1 MKEIE
6 ITAIQADITALS
18 VDAIVNAANS
28 SLLGGGGVDGAIHRA
43 AGPELLAECRRLGG
57 CNVGDAKLTRG
68 YRLPARFV
76 IHTVGPVWD
85 GGKRGEALALAS
97 CYRRS
102 LQIAAAESI
111 RSIAFP
117 CISTGVYGY
126 PKQAAAE
133 IAVATVAAF
142 PAASS
147 RIASIMFVCFSAH
160 DLSIYRQLLGREA

>member
-1 MKEIE
+1 
-6 ITAIQADITALS
+6 
-18 VDAIVNAANS
+18 
-28 SLLGGGGVDGAIHRA
+28 
-43 AGPELLAECRRLGG
+43 
-57 CNVGDAKLTRG
+57 LTRG

-102 LQIAAAESI
+102 LQIAADQSI
-111 RSIAFP
+111 SSIAFP

-133 IAVATVAAF
+133 IAVAAVMAV

-147 RIASIMFVCFSAH
+147 RIASITFVCFAAN
-160 DLSIYRQLLGREA
+160 DLSIYRQLLGRRA